1 MVTRNKNRK
10 RHRETDEGEFVS
22 PEFAEANPLT
32 TVSESVNSNAKAA
45 KFLKKLAE
53 YGGTIVSSKD
63 LSAEEIEKA
72 RQQKRMFVDDDGFGY
87 VYQPID

>member
-1 MVTRNKNRK
+1 MTHRSKNRNRNSDGGK
-10 RHRETDEGEFVS
+10 FVS
-22 PEFAEANPLT
+22 REYAEANPST
-32 TVSESVNSNAKAA
+32 TVSEAVNNNAKAA

-53 YGGTIVSSKD
+53 YGGAIVSSSS
-63 LSAEEIEKA
+63 LTPEEIEKA